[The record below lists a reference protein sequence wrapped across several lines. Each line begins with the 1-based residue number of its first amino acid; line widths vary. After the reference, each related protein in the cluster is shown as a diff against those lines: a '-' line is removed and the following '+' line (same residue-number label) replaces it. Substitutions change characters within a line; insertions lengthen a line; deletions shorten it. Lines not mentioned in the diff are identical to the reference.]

1 VKTISGGMVKI
12 IAGKSMTHLKSDY
25 KLMRIIENISEWIGI
40 MKKRNKIK
48 ILSL

>member
-1 VKTISGGMVKI
+1 
-12 IAGKSMTHLKSDY
+12 
-25 KLMRIIENISEWIGI
+25 MRIIENISEWIGI